1 MCGAKGIRTPAPTC
15 GNTTRPAGS
24 IRLVPVQSRSLPA
37 VLFSGLDGVK
47 GHRPLTPTPERS
59 CTQSGIAETGTGL
72 TSTAMG
78 VIDDSPDEAVAAES
92 SDSDS
97 TAAWDGAGGDATR
110 VAPDITQA
118 APESGCEPS
127 SLSRSPVAQDY
138 SGRSERNWWISP
150 VFTGCGGQRC

>member
-1 MCGAKGIRTPAPTC
+1 
-15 GNTTRPAGS
+15 
-24 IRLVPVQSRSLPA
+24 
-37 VLFSGLDGVK
+37 
-47 GHRPLTPTPERS
+47 
-59 CTQSGIAETGTGL
+59 
-72 TSTAMG
+72 MG

-118 APESGCEPS
+118 TPESGCEPS

-150 VFTGCGGQRC
+150 VFTGCGASGGAASTSQALRLRPTRAATSEPRLPNG